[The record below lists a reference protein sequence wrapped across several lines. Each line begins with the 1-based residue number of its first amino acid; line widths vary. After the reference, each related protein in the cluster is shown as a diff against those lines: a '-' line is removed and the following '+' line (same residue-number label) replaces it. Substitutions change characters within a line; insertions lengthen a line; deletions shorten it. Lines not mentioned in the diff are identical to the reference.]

1 MKNVKIT
8 KIPPDGGYGWVI
20 AIAMAIN
27 SFIYIPMMHCFGLI
41 FKDTFSELGLS
52 GAQGSLIMNLH
63 AAFGLLT
70 GLLNG
75 VLLKMFGYR
84 KIALVA
90 AVFYFSGVTLTS
102 LARSFQFFIISY
114 GIIASLGLGMSRASY
129 SLALNTYFRK
139 RRSKAMSVAVTITG
153 FGSIVIPQLINLL
166 MKFYTPEGVI
176 LIFGGICAHFFV
188 TALLLQPVKWH
199 MKVEEEPLT
208 VQDRNSKDEY
218 NCDTEICDSTLSLNQ
233 NEEPAKN
240 QRLSNIAK
248 FFDFDLLKDPIFV
261 NILIG
266 LAFAVFSEL
275 NFTILIPF
283 ILNDLGLT
291 NDQIATFLSTAGV
304 ADIAFRFLAPYIG
317 ECLKT
322 PPRQMYIFTLIV
334 LIIMRSILLISTH
347 FYAILG
353 IAAGLGIAKGV
364 RRVYVGLIIPSH
376 VSLEKLPSA
385 SGMEM
390 MANGFCIL
398 SGGFILGIV
407 RDLTGSYY
415 FCIVIMNS
423 VTFLTIVL
431 WTIEGIIFKYSKKNV
446 PEASDSLNKNNKV

>member
-8 KIPPDGGYGWVI
+8 KAPPDGGYGWVI
-20 AIAMAIN
+20 AIAMALN

-41 FKDTFSELGLS
+41 FKDTFAELGLS
-52 GAQGSLIMNLH
+52 AAQGSFIMNLH

-90 AVFYFSGVTLTS
+90 AVLYFSGVTLTS

-114 GIIASLGLGMSRASY
+114 GMIASLGLGMSRASY

-218 NCDTEICDSTLSLNQ
+218 CDNEICDSSLSLNQ
-233 NEEPAKN
+233 PAKN

-248 FFDFDLLKDPIFV
+248 FFDLDLLKDPIFV

-283 ILNDLGLT
+283 ILNDLGLN
-291 NDQIATFLSTAGV
+291 NDQIATFLSMAGV

-317 ECLKT
+317 DCLKT
-322 PPRQMYIFTLIV
+322 SPRQMFIFTLIV

-376 VSLEKLPSA
+376 VTLEKLPSA

-398 SGGFILGIV
+398 TGGFILGIV
-407 RDLTGSYY
+407 RDLTGSYF
-415 FCIVIMNS
+415 FCIVIMNF

-431 WTIEGIIFKYSKKNV
+431 WTIEGLIFKYKKND
-446 PEASDSLNKNNKV
+446 PEASDTTNNKI